1 MGSKGDKLLPFNKV
15 FPDCRRLTTP
25 GNDTSCSHCTAVFS
39 AYRRSSA
46 LKQTQWGSHS
56 DVLSDLECLNP
67 PTARRIRATNRLN
80 LCQSEKYARLLYR
93 TLHVSCFTTTEHIF
107 SLFTPESHSERGW
120 ESGCWGQN
128 SSVSHNNFGPFFQ
141 WSLLTRDSA
150 LRPGSTW
157 SAGLICVGK

>member
-1 MGSKGDKLLPFNKV
+1 MWPPTGKIPPTTMGSKGDKLLPFNKV
-15 FPDCRRLTTP
+15 FPDCRRLT
-25 GNDTSCSHCTAVFS
+25 
-39 AYRRSSA
+39 
-46 LKQTQWGSHS
+46 TQWGSHS

-80 LCQSEKYARLLYR
+80 LCQSEKDARLLYR
-93 TLHVSCFTTTEHIF
+93 SLHVSCFTTTEHIF
-107 SLFTPESHSERGW
+107 SLFTPESHSKRGW

-141 WSLLTRDSA
+141 RSLFTRDSA